1 MLGSIGKTITLVVT
15 ILCFNYA
22 GTIADN
28 VVVRQVVGTNTV
40 IGIDT
45 THVYLYNSDDKNV
58 SMVSFHK
65 SQKILPNKTIV
76 YKEANGFNACL
87 WFIFAIGVILLSIGT
102 FSDED
107 DLNWEFSDKW
117 HDTLLKEIR
126 VIEESSKYHWVLNNR
141 LLVVSDQPIDSWSL
155 NDRITDYIRN
165 KNIFPEFTSKED
177 KREKK
182 LKKIGII

>member
-1 MLGSIGKTITLVVT
+1 MRGSIGKTITLIVT

-22 GTIADN
+22 GTIDDN
-28 VVVRQVVGTNTV
+28 VVTRQVVGTNMV

-45 THVYLYNSDDKNV
+45 THVYLYNGDDRNV
-58 SMVSFHK
+58 SMVSFRK

-76 YKEANGFNACL
+76 YKESNGFNACL

-102 FSDED
+102 FSGED
-107 DLNWEFSDKW
+107 DLNWEFGDCW

-141 LLVVSDQPIDSWSL
+141 LLIVSDQPIDTWSL
-155 NDRITDYIRN
+155 KDRVTDYIRN

-182 LKKIGII
+182 LKKIGI